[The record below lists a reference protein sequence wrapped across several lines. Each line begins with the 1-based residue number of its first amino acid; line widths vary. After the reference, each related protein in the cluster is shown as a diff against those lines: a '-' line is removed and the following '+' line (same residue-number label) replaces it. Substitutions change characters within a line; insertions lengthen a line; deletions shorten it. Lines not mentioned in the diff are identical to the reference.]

1 MDMEPKPVGEIEIAD
16 LMDHP
21 VWEADVPTG
30 QITDNTWVRPAD
42 EFPADLPCNGII
54 GTHVRFM
61 NGGEEWGVLCNLTPS
76 SPRKTAQFLAVWIS
90 IDGQWFHL
98 ARYFDADYDQRGP
111 QQLADAMGL
120 GVEEVFPISYD
131 VSDVVLGDP
140 DVMAGT
146 ILAEPAEQLSQEE
159 RTRLSLV

>member
-1 MDMEPKPVGEIEIAD
+1 
-16 LMDHP
+16 
-21 VWEADVPTG
+21 
-30 QITDNTWVRPAD
+30 
-42 EFPADLPCNGII
+42 
-54 GTHVRFM
+54 M
-61 NGGEEWGVLCNLTPS
+61 NGVEEWGVLCNLTPS